1 MTKQEPAFP
10 TTKRFSENYMDS
22 AGYGRC
28 REVSTL
34 AGGMTI
40 RDYFAAKAMQ
50 GIVMNPTEK
59 CQPFTNSQLAQWSFA
74 IADAM
79 LEERKKE

>member
-1 MTKQEPAFP
+1 MNKKEPAFP

-50 GIVMNPTEK
+50 GMIADPDRADYSREE
-59 CQPFTNSQLAQWSFA
+59 CARLAYA
-74 IADAM
+74 MADAM